1 MAFDVTARLGSR
13 FEVRAVQVGDRI
25 DIKGIDPR
33 LTPHLPVTIEVGT
46 TGLAVLVRAGAV
58 VLFNVDPIAQER
70 FISDLGA
77 RVQGRTKTQE
87 TERANV
93 RTGEADTVEPD
104 AIVLKDITIEKLQVI
119 AEILGKSVVLAHYE
133 TDIQEAFTSIEPMAV
148 HMKQNPGRLPWN
160 QKDLVKTIAEAM
172 LAEHSLVARAEL
184 LEKPELLW
192 ESRDLDRLYKRLE
205 DEYELRE
212 RYLAMDTKLA
222 VVSKAAQTMLDLAN
236 AKRTLRVE
244 WYIVLLI
251 VFEILLGL
259 GELAYK
265 HLL

>member
-1 MAFDVTARLGSR
+1 MAYDVNARLGSR
-13 FEVRAVQVGDRI
+13 FEIRAVHVGDRI

-33 LTPHLPVTIEVGT
+33 LTPHLPVTIEVGS

-70 FISDLGA
+70 FIADLGN
-77 RVQGRTKTQE
+77 RVQGRTTTQE
-87 TERANV
+87 SERAVV
-93 RTGEADTVEPD
+93 RTGEADAIEPD
-104 AIVLKDITIEKLQVI
+104 AIVLKELTLEKLQVI

-133 TDIQEAFTSIEPMAV
+133 TDIAGAFTSIEPKAMQ
-148 HMKQNPGRLPWN
+148 MKNSPGRLPWK

-184 LEKPELLW
+184 LEKPDLLW
-192 ESRDLDRLYKRLE
+192 ESGELDRLYKRLE

-222 VVSKAAQTMLDLAN
+222 VISKTAQTMLELSQARRSL
-236 AKRTLRVE
+236 KVE
-244 WYIVLLI
+244 LYIVALI
-251 VFEILLGL
+251 VFEVVLGL
-259 GELAYK
+259 VELAAK
-265 HLL
+265 HL